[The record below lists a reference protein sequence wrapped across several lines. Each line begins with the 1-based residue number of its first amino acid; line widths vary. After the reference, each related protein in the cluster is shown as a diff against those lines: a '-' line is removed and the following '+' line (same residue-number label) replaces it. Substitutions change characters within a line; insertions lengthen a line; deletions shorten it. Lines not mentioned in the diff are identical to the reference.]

1 MRALSRSQK
10 NKMCGQ
16 DKTFTALEPIV
27 LANIESIPDRDL
39 CHIMYAYGVR
49 GLGNPDLHKA
59 LERRLELIADRLDY
73 PSMFNAVYYLLFRES
88 TNEAV
93 WRKIID
99 NTVA

>member
-1 MRALSRSQK
+1 
-10 NKMCGQ
+10 
-16 DKTFTALEPIV
+16 

-49 GLGNPDLHKA
+49 NLGNPELHKA

-99 NTVA
+99 NTVAQKDVLPLIYYRPFKASKFWL